1 MVVKGWT
8 RIITVTEGHD
18 HIKPTTGFTG
28 IYYSTASK
36 YPVLGFRTS
45 VRILGII
52 SEIRIGSV
60 RSKMIKT
67 KKMAITFLLVAVNVA
82 VLYGIYAF
90 AVTPEPF
97 NPVPQSHEWARDKAL
112 EYLDIADPGRW
123 SVTDPNN
130 GLIGATTKIYASGSL
145 SVTVSH
151 NLNPSAAFMVT
162 VEQGNAAISLWVQQD
177 GTVQTIN

>member
-1 MVVKGWT
+1 M
-8 RIITVTEGHD
+8 IITVTWGDD
-18 HIKPTTGFTG
+18 HVTPTKGFTG
-28 IYYSTASK
+28 IYYATAPTYS
-36 YPVLGFRTS
+36 VLGFRTS

-52 SEIRIGSV
+52 SKLRIYSV

-67 KKMAITFLLVAVNVA
+67 KKMAITLLLVAVNAA

-97 NPVPQSHEWARDKAL
+97 NPVTQSYEWARDRAL
-112 EYLDIADPGRW
+112 EYLDIADPGGW
-123 SVTDPNN
+123 SVTNPNT
-130 GLIGATTKIYASGSL
+130 GLIGATAKIYTSGNL

-162 VEQGNAAISLWVQQD
+162 VEHGDVTTNLWVQQD

>member
-1 MVVKGWT
+1 M
-8 RIITVTEGHD
+8 IITVTRGGD
-18 HIKPTTGFTG
+18 HVKPTKGFTG
-28 IYYSTASK
+28 IYYYTAPIYS
-36 YPVLGFRTS
+36 VLGSRTS

-52 SEIRIGSV
+52 SKLRICSM

-67 KKMAITFLLVAVNVA
+67 KKMAITLLLVAVNAA

-90 AVTPEPF
+90 AVTPEPL
-97 NPVPQSHEWARDKAL
+97 NPVPKSHEWARDKAL
-112 EYLDIADPGRW
+112 EYLDIADPGGW
-123 SVTDPNN
+123 SVTEPNN

-162 VEQGNAAISLWVQQD
+162 VEHGDAATNLWVQQD
-177 GTVQTIN
+177 GLVQTIN